1 MSKGNQYKL
10 KPPTKREINEF
21 EEKRIKELLK
31 EHDKKENE
39 NPIDEINVDE
49 PYINPNYGKLEKK
62 TKDGISIIEASG
74 IDNALQEMKLEDYDK
89 HPEKRMRAAWNAFFE
104 KQLPIYKENYPN
116 LKRQQY
122 INMIQKEFKTSPDN
136 PVYMKKIQDAKKAEE
151 AGEED
156 EK

>member
-62 TKDGISIIEASG
+62 LKIVFI
-74 IDNALQEMKLEDYDK
+74 LLKLLELLMY
-89 HPEKRMRAAWNAFFE
+89 
-104 KQLPIYKENYPN
+104 YK
-116 LKRQQY
+116 K
-122 INMIQKEFKTSPDN
+122 
-136 PVYMKKIQDAKKAEE
+136 
-151 AGEED
+151 
-156 EK
+156 

>member
-89 HPEKRMRAAWNAFFE
+89 HPEKRMRQAWNEFFE
-104 KQLPIYKENYPN
+104 KRLPNYKEEYPN
-116 LKRQQY
+116 LKRSQY
-122 INMIQKEFKTSPDN
+122 IDMIQKEFKTSPEN
-136 PVYMKKIQDAKKAEE
+136 PVYLANVQKAKKNQE
-151 AGEED
+151 EED
-156 EK
+156 QKE